1 MKLFFSWRKRSV
13 DNEAKNNDD
22 LKRNVQVTAHK
33 ETIEELTSSSRLNVN
48 PHIGLDADDAKQRLV
63 THGMNM
69 LTPPKHT
76 PAWIKFLKELSGFF
90 SLLLWGGALLCF
102 VGYSIDGSEDHLFLG
117 IVLVVVVVVT
127 GIFSFVQNSKSESLM
142 NSFKSMLPPKVKVLR
157 GGTTDE
163 VVSTK
168 IVPGD
173 IVFVEAGDLIPA
185 DIRVLECSDNFQ
197 VDNAAL
203 TGESEPQKRSS
214 VCTHDDPLET
224 TNLCFFGTLAPEGS
238 CKAVVIETGDRT
250 VMGRVAALAMSTKK
264 EQTPI
269 NKEIHHFILVISG
282 IALFLGVLF
291 FLLSIGIGTPFIE
304 SLVFTI
310 GIIVANVPEGLL
322 ATVTVCLTLTA
333 KRMHAKKVLVKNLE
347 GVETLGSTSCICSDK
362 TGTLTMNVM
371 TVAQVVYGGL
381 NAFITEDAPSS
392 FTGGKKTYDTTN
404 LCFQKLLRC
413 AALCNVAT
421 FTEGS
426 KWKYK
431 DDGETKE
438 LDEFGN
444 PIPIPFK
451 GVVAQGVDTYNW
463 KPVGN
468 ASECA
473 MIKLVQSESSTP
485 RDEYDVDSIR
495 SSHPVKYTIPF
506 NSKNKYQVH
515 VHEDTSSGRHVVLM
529 KGAPERILD
538 RCTHAV
544 IGGKIVELDE
554 NERINIIEQQEAL
567 SANGLRC
574 LGFAEK
580 ELDTNFYNN
589 EFKYAAENDE
599 FYSCNFPIGDAPSDV
614 IDSHG
619 KTQNPQS
626 TGGLVFL
633 GMFALIDPPR
643 PAVPGAVKRCQTAG
657 IVVIMVTGDH
667 PVTAQAIA
675 FKCGILWSKTRGDMI
690 KDNIKFG
697 RTFGSADYEHPDDA
711 EAIVVPGSELSPDM
725 KESDWDF
732 ILNHRQV
739 VFARTSPQQKLI
751 IVENCQ
757 RLGHIVAV
765 TGDGVN
771 DSPAIKKA
779 DIGIAMGISGSEVSK
794 QAADMILL
802 DDDFGSIV
810 NGVEEGRLIFDNLKK
825 SIAYTIQSNIPEITP
840 FLAFIIFAIP
850 LPLTTFLILAIDL
863 GTDMIP
869 AISMASEQPEADIM
883 QRRPRTKSDRLV
895 TPAMIQFSYGY
906 IGMIQALAGFFTYMV
921 VMNDYGYKPQILFN
935 RGNSDAFGHQ
945 PFFCKFSGGHYANL
959 AGDIN
964 EGLNPSI
971 DPPTRE
977 YPFWFEGYDGKVVDC
992 GYAYNDFLSD
1002 GSPTQLFDF
1011 RNSETYT
1018 ETNGKHTATIESY
1031 EAMEQNHYF
1040 EYIPWRGRTSS
1051 YWDDS
1056 MLFHNTNDANKGGN
1070 LAQNTNT
1077 YFRGRA
1083 AGLWSLCEQTSDPS
1097 CENQFCGD
1105 RGSAIVRGVEV
1116 PAAALNADTSRFST
1130 KHCPDC
1136 DDE

>member
-1 MKLFFSWRKRSV
+1 
-13 DNEAKNNDD
+13 
-22 LKRNVQVTAHK
+22 
-33 ETIEELTSSSRLNVN
+33 
-48 PHIGLDADDAKQRLV
+48 
-63 THGMNM
+63 
-69 LTPPKHT
+69 
-76 PAWIKFLKELSGFF
+76 
-90 SLLLWGGALLCF
+90 
-102 VGYSIDGSEDHLFLG
+102 
-117 IVLVVVVVVT
+117 
-127 GIFSFVQNSKSESLM
+127 
-142 NSFKSMLPPKVKVLR
+142 
-157 GGTTDE
+157 
-163 VVSTK
+163 
-168 IVPGD
+168 
-173 IVFVEAGDLIPA
+173 
-185 DIRVLECSDNFQ
+185 

-238 CKAVVIETGDRT
+238 CKAIVIETGDRT

-438 LDEFGN
+438 FDEFGN

-495 SSHPVKYTIPF
+495 SSHPFKYTIPF

-544 IGGKIVELDE
+544 IGGNIRILDE
-554 NERINIIEQQEAL
+554 NERINIINQQEAL

-580 ELDTNFYNN
+580 ELDSNVYNN

-599 FYSCNFPIGDAPSDV
+599 FYSCNFPIGDAPSDF
-614 IDSHG
+614 IDSHD

-643 PAVPGAVKRCQTAG
+643 PAVPGAVKKCQTAG
-657 IVVIMVTGDH
+657 IKVIMVTGKSSCYTRVIALLKH
-667 PVTAQAIA
+667 ILTILFFQAI
-675 FKCGILWSKTRGDMI
+675 IL
-690 KDNIKFG
+690 
-697 RTFGSADYEHPDDA
+697 
-711 EAIVVPGSELSPDM
+711 
-725 KESDWDF
+725 
-732 ILNHRQV
+732 
-739 VFARTSPQQKLI
+739 
-751 IVENCQ
+751 
-757 RLGHIVAV
+757 
-765 TGDGVN
+765 
-771 DSPAIKKA
+771 
-779 DIGIAMGISGSEVSK
+779 
-794 QAADMILL
+794 
-802 DDDFGSIV
+802 
-810 NGVEEGRLIFDNLKK
+810 
-825 SIAYTIQSNIPEITP
+825 
-840 FLAFIIFAIP
+840 
-850 LPLTTFLILAIDL
+850 
-863 GTDMIP
+863 
-869 AISMASEQPEADIM
+869 
-883 QRRPRTKSDRLV
+883 
-895 TPAMIQFSYGY
+895 
-906 IGMIQALAGFFTYMV
+906 
-921 VMNDYGYKPQILFN
+921 
-935 RGNSDAFGHQ
+935 
-945 PFFCKFSGGHYANL
+945 
-959 AGDIN
+959 
-964 EGLNPSI
+964 
-971 DPPTRE
+971 
-977 YPFWFEGYDGKVVDC
+977 
-992 GYAYNDFLSD
+992 
-1002 GSPTQLFDF
+1002 
-1011 RNSETYT
+1011 
-1018 ETNGKHTATIESY
+1018 
-1031 EAMEQNHYF
+1031 
-1040 EYIPWRGRTSS
+1040 
-1051 YWDDS
+1051 
-1056 MLFHNTNDANKGGN
+1056 
-1070 LAQNTNT
+1070 
-1077 YFRGRA
+1077 
-1083 AGLWSLCEQTSDPS
+1083 
-1097 CENQFCGD
+1097 
-1105 RGSAIVRGVEV
+1105 
-1116 PAAALNADTSRFST
+1116 
-1130 KHCPDC
+1130 
-1136 DDE
+1136 